1 MNNLIRIK
9 KNIVYSVLIISF
21 FSHIIIF
28 DARSDEN
35 NSKNKVLLPSINE
48 HTKDGFEIIN
58 VTPSDGLLVYT
69 LIKENEVIVCNLMLG
84 SDKVLN
90 CSKP

>member
-1 MNNLIRIK
+1 MDCLVLGGLGYLGSRI
-9 KNIVYSVLIISF
+9 IDH
-21 FSHIIIF
+21 FSL
-28 DARSDEN
+28 
-35 NSKNKVLLPSINE
+35 KNKITIGSNSYKCEKI
-48 HTKDGFEIIN
+48 DGFEIIN